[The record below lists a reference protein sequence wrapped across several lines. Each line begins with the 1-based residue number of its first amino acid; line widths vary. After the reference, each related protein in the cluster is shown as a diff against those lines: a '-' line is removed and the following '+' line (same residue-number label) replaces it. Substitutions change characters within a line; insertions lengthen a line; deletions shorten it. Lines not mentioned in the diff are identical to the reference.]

1 MMNFTPVLPT
11 NNNGEI
17 ESDLLVLA
25 EKVCIESAK
34 LTATHN
40 PYILNAIKELLR
52 KVNSYY
58 SNKIES
64 EGTHPIDI
72 ERAMRQEFSE
82 DTHKRNLQQLSL
94 VYIEVQQSIEK
105 RFEEDNTL
113 TPFSQTFISDVHYQ
127 LYSKPEMEPFLK
139 VKLSKEDETFIT
151 MKAGELRDRNVAIAR
166 HVAPEFGELPTLL
179 NHYEKFYQ
187 TYPYQTQALKLIHV
201 MASHHRLTWLHP
213 FLDGNGRTS
222 RLVLDGAFHA
232 IQLEGYGLW
241 NLSRG
246 LARNESNYRQNL
258 AMADMVQQGTFDGRG
273 PLSLKGLKAYVHF
286 MLTTALDQIN
296 FMHTSLRLD
305 TLSSRM
311 DKYIKLSQEGLLE
324 CEPLPKYSDRLL
336 KELLIA
342 GELPRGKVKE
352 VIGTKDRTAS
362 SLIKKLLELDYIE
375 SSTPKSPIRLKFNAF
390 FASYLFPGLVPSP

>member
-1 MMNFTPVLPT
+1 MNFTPVLPT

-17 ESDLLVLA
+17 ESNLLILA

-40 PYILNAIKELLR
+40 PHILNAIKELLH

-82 DTHKRNLQQLSL
+82 DTHKRNLQQL
-94 VYIEVQQSIEK
+94 
-105 RFEEDNTL
+105 
-113 TPFSQTFISDVHYQ
+113 
-127 LYSKPEMEPFLK
+127 YSKPEMQPFLK
-139 VKLSKEDETFIT
+139 VKLFKEDETFIT

-166 HVAPEFGELPTLL
+166 HVALE
-179 NHYEKFYQ
+179 YEKFYQ
-187 TYPYQTQALKLIHV
+187 TYLYQTQALKLIHV
-201 MASHHRLTWLHP
+201 MASHHHLTWLHH

-286 MLTTALDQIN
+286 MLITALDQIN

-305 TLSSRM
+305 TLSS
-311 DKYIKLSQEGLLE
+311 YIKLSQEGLLE

-336 KELLIA
+336 KELLIT

-352 VIGTKDRTAS
+352 VIGTKNRTAS

-375 SSTPKSPIRLKFNAF
+375 STTPKSPIRLKFNAF
-390 FASYLFPGLVPSP
+390 FASYLFPSLVPSP